1 MRADHASLPASLQP
15 AEQAC
20 GGSYLQGL
28 RDQVTSLLRSPGLRS
43 LHKTRSLV
51 SRFGED
57 QLKALAGLEAR

>member
-1 MRADHASLPASLQP
+1 MPASLQP
-15 AEQAC
+15 AAQTC

-28 RDQVTSLLRSPGLRS
+28 REQVTSLLQGCNLRS